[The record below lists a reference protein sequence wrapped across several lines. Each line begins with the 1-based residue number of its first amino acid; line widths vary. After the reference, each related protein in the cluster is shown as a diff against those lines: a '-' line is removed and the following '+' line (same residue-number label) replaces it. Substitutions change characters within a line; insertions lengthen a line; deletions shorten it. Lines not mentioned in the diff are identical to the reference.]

1 MCAQSP
7 HTMQLIPHYCIHDK
21 QISKSSVRGETVS
34 IRRLLFVF
42 SSQVS
47 KCCPDRFVSRITT
60 NAIVV
65 ELLLSLCRLALGFRV
80 SGLTSG
86 EMMFIGTEP
95 GYSSS

>member
-60 NAIVV
+60 NAIAAV
-65 ELLLSLCRLALGFRV
+65 AMPLGARV
-80 SGLTSG
+80 SGFG
-86 EMMFIGTEP
+86 FNIWRDDVHWNRARI
-95 GYSSS
+95 